1 MPWKKGSTLPH
12 NAMTT
17 TAKQN
22 IAAFNEPVTLQE
34 RRKKPLGSAVQTALT
49 CYFQDLDGHAPGN
62 LYDMVISEV
71 ERPLFEAVMQH
82 TRGNQSKAAKILGIN
97 RSTLRKKIEL
107 YGLT

>member
-1 MPWKKGSTLPH
+1 
-12 NAMTT
+12 MTT
-17 TAKQN
+17 TIAKQQKS
-22 IAAFNEPVTLQE
+22 AYFESVAMPE

-62 LYDMVISEV
+62 LYDMVIKEV

-97 RSTLRKKIEL
+97 RSTLRKKLEH
-107 YGLT
+107 YGLA